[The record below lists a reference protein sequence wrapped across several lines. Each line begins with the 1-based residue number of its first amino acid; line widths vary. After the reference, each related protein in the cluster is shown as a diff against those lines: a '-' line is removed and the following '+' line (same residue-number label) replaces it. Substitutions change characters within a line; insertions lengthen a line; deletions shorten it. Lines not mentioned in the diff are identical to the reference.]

1 MLPRSRK
8 SHLLYTHPEKK
19 PTCLESSL
27 SVWQPCLAALFWF
40 VFSRVFQAE
49 YKTELERLRVELERL
64 SPNLKAVDQ
73 LQGVAEHVQAGP
85 AGGTFGGGGCHE
97 FLSWHTRCDSWYP
110 K

>member
-1 MLPRSRK
+1 MFR
-8 SHLLYTHPEKK
+8 
-19 PTCLESSL
+19 
-27 SVWQPCLAALFWF
+27 
-40 VFSRVFQAE
+40 QAE

-85 AGGTFGGGGCHE
+85 AGGTFGGGGYHE